1 MFVENNMI
9 YKIIFSKNNY
19 GSKAKKPKKPTR
31 QRKSSE
37 EDPSF
42 IDVGFDKDYML

>member
-19 GSKAKKPKKPTR
+19 DSKAKKQKNQPDKERVLKKTL
-31 QRKSSE
+31 
-37 EDPSF
+37 PS
-42 IDVGFDKDYML
+42 

>member
-19 GSKAKKPKKPTR
+19 DSKAKKPKRKT
-31 QRKSSE
+31 KSSG

>member
-1 MFVENNMI
+1 MI
-9 YKIIFSKNNY
+9 
-19 GSKAKKPKKPTR
+19 AKQRKKKPTR

>member
-1 MFVENNMI
+1 MI
-9 YKIIFSKNNY
+9 AKQKN
-19 GSKAKKPKKPTR
+19 KKPNR
-31 QRKSSE
+31 QTKSSG